1 MVEMKTIDQIIE
13 LLKNIGVNAEK
24 VYRKPKETY

>member
-1 MVEMKTIDQIIE
+1 MKKIDQIIE

-24 VYRKPKETY
+24 VYRNPKETY